1 MTEQEAI
8 RRIKEHNSIHFKKEN
23 GRCPYITEA
32 LNIAI
37 SALEKQIQKKPNTE
51 TINRGIDVSGEYDI
65 DSNYIC
71 PSCKSVVGDYESKD
85 IWYKHCPECGQ
96 AIKNVEVEK

>member
-1 MTEQEAI
+1 MTAQEAI

-37 SALEKQIQKKPNTE
+37 SALEKQIPKEPHVSKYTMFYSNDIPVVLMYYNCPNCCCSISKFYLSE
-51 TINRGIDVSGEYDI
+51 ISY
-65 DSNYIC
+65 C
-71 PSCKSVVGDYESKD
+71 PK
-85 IWYKHCPECGQ
+85 CGQ
-96 AIKNVEVEK
+96 AIKQEDL